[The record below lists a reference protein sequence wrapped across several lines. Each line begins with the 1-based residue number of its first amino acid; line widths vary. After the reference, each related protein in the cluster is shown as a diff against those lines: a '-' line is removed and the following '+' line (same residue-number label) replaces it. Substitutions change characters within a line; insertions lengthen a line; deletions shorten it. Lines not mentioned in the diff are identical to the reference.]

1 MYLMQNTTIAARYV
15 TSAKYDTL
23 FLISGESPPAPLT
36 LANLYCG
43 RVSAVN
49 GALDIYG
56 SSE

>member
-43 RVSAVN
+43 RVTAVN
-49 GALDIYG
+49 GAL
-56 SSE
+56 